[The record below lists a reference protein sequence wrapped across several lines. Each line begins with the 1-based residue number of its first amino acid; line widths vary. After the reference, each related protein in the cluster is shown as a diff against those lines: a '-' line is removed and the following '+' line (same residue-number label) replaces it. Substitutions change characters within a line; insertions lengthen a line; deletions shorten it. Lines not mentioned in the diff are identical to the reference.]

1 MEAVLDRVSPGR
13 NLSPSQVER
22 GKIAIR
28 ELHCLG
34 GRSTTDDN
42 YSRKRNAKKM
52 STHEINLDVISKVSS
67 FVDAIV
73 GLVNEKHVDVC
84 DTDCRGF
91 TTDVALS
98 HRGMDNY
105 VFNQVVVA
113 LYRGDNDI
121 LQTLLSS
128 HTFHTRAAA
137 SSKLRVLNQIRILD
151 FCHSRE
157 QTKIRHDV
165 FKTLVSSPKIDV
177 TGTPGYMCL
186 YNLVLNLYWRM
197 ERSSVHDEYS
207 TDFTSMICALL
218 DAGARVLSPNLLLV
232 RNERNALH
240 KRFGEL
246 SDEET
251 ARLKLWNTILETMGE
266 QDNP

>member
-1 MEAVLDRVSPGR
+1 M
-13 NLSPSQVER
+13 
-22 GKIAIR
+22 AI
-28 ELHCLG
+28 ELGL
-34 GRSTTDDN
+34 RDV
-42 YSRKRNAKKM
+42 YS
-52 STHEINLDVISKVSS
+52 I
-67 FVDAIV
+67 
-73 GLVNEKHVDVC
+73 LVNEKHVDVC

-105 VFNQVVVA
+105 VFNQVTVA

-137 SSKLRVLNQIRILD
+137 SSKLRVLNEGHIID
-151 FCHSRE
+151 FCHVIERR
-157 QTKIRHDV
+157 KIRHDL

-177 TGTPGYMCL
+177 TGTPGYICL
-186 YNLVLNLYWRM
+186 YNLVLKLYWHM
-197 ERSSVHDEYS
+197 EQSSVHDEYS
-207 TDFTSMICALL
+207 TDFTSKICALL
-218 DAGARVLSPNLLLV
+218 DAGARVLSPNTEGKSALLLV
-232 RNERNALH
+232 RNERNVLYNRT
-240 KRFGEL
+240 KFGEL

-251 ARLKLWNTILETMGE
+251 ARLKLWNIILEKMEE